1 MINSDICREI
11 LLMTEEATQ
20 KHNKSKRN
28 NSTQQSTTHVE
39 IKKMSDTNPTEKLKK
54 GSLLFPI
61 SLPLFSGFV
70 EEPEQTKT
78 NRNTFGNYSV

>member
-20 KHNKSKRN
+20 QHNKSKRN

-39 IKKMSDTNPTEKLKK
+39 IKKMSDTNPTEKLK
-54 GSLLFPI
+54 
-61 SLPLFSGFV
+61 
-70 EEPEQTKT
+70 E
-78 NRNTFGNYSV
+78 R